1 VQSGYHREPHEVSA
15 AEENLTNSRSLLVVV
30 LAAAFLATL
39 AARPLY
45 KTDEARYGEI
55 SREMAQSGDWVTP
68 RLNGIK
74 YFEKPPLQYWAGA
87 AAIELF
93 GVHDW
98 AARLWTGLMALAG
111 VALAFFGGKR
121 LFGAP
126 AGVAAAAILAGV
138 PLYLAF
144 GQLNTLDMGVSV
156 FLSAAVFGFVFAQGP
171 DAERTRRRWMLAGWA
186 ACGLAVL
193 SKGLIGIVL
202 PAAAVALYV
211 IVRRDWALLRRLE
224 IVRGTALFLVIAAPW
239 FVAVSLRNPEFAH
252 FFFVQEHFQRFTTTM
267 HHRVHPA
274 WFFIPVLAVG
284 VAPFLFV
291 IAAGWWAALR
301 RPGPG
306 FSPTLFLALWALVVF
321 VFFSASSSKLPG
333 YILPLLPALAVL
345 GGAYVARAAPRRML
359 VAQSAVIA
367 FIGLAL
373 AAAAPRLARVGAD
386 RLDSFAG
393 AYSAA
398 LIAAGLVLAAAG
410 VYAAVLAGRGKL
422 PASMIALSV
431 GAFCAV
437 LAAIAGHRV
446 YAPLFNAE
454 STIAAM
460 NPRPAQETP
469 IFTVHSYDHS
479 VPWSLRRTVTMV
491 GYRDE
496 FGEAVHWE
504 PGRYIPD
511 DAGFVR
517 AWTEARDAYALF
529 AVRDFD
535 TLRAGLGV
543 PMEVVARGPRYIIV
557 RKP

>member
-1 VQSGYHREPHEVSA
+1 M
-15 AEENLTNSRSLLVVV
+15 
-30 LAAAFLATL
+30 LAAVWLASL

-68 RLNGIK
+68 RLNGFK

-87 AAIELF
+87 AALKLF

-98 AARLWTGLMALAG
+98 AARLWTGLLALVG
-111 VALAFFGGKR
+111 VALGYFAGRR

-126 AGVAAAAILAGV
+126 AGAAAAAILAGA
-138 PLYLAF
+138 PLWLAF
-144 GQLNTLDMGVSV
+144 GQFNTLDMGVSV
-156 FLSAAVFGFVFAQGP
+156 FLSAAVFAFAIGQSPG
-171 DAERTRRRWMLAGWA
+171 AEAARRGWMLAGWT
-186 ACGLAVL
+186 ACALAVL

-202 PAAAVALYV
+202 PAATVALYV
-211 IVRRDWALLRRLE
+211 LVRRDWALLRRLE
-224 IVRGTALFLVIAAPW
+224 IVRGTALFLVLTAPW
-239 FVAVSLRNPEFAH
+239 FVVVSMRNPEFAH
-252 FFFVQEHFQRFTTTM
+252 FFFVQEHFQRFTTTI

-274 WFFIPVLAVG
+274 WYFIPVLAGG
-284 VAPFLFV
+284 VVPFLFV
-291 IAAGWWAALR
+291 IAAAWWAALR

-306 FSPTLFLALWALVVF
+306 FSPSLFLALWALVVF

-333 YILPLLPALAVL
+333 YILPLVPALAVL
-345 GGAYVARAAPRRML
+345 GGAWVARAAPRRLL
-359 VAQSAVIA
+359 VAQSVVLALLGV
-367 FIGLAL
+367 AL
-373 AAAAPRLARVGAD
+373 AAAAPRLARMGLE
-386 RLDSFAG
+386 RLDPFAG

-398 LIAAGLVLAAAG
+398 LIAAGLLLAAGGA
-410 VYAAVLAGRGKL
+410 YAAVLARRGSL
-422 PASMIALSV
+422 RASVVALSV
-431 GAFCAV
+431 GAFCAA
-437 LAAIAGHRV
+437 LTAIAGHRV
-446 YAPLFNAE
+446 YAPVFNAS

-460 NPRPAQETP
+460 KHAPSPDAP
-469 IFTVHSYDHS
+469 FFAVHSYDHS

-496 FGEAVHWE
+496 FGDAVDWE

-511 DAGFVR
+511 DAGFAR

-535 TLRAGLGV
+535 RLRAGLGV

>member
-1 VQSGYHREPHEVSA
+1 MIV
-15 AEENLTNSRSLLVVV
+15 LL
-30 LAAAFLATL
+30 LAAAWLAGL

-111 VALAFFGGKR
+111 VALVFYAGRR
-121 LFGAP
+121 LFGP
-126 AGVAAAAILAGV
+126 SAGAVAAALLASA
-138 PLYLAF
+138 PLYLAY
-144 GQLNTLDMGVSV
+144 GQFNTLDMGVSV
-156 FLSAAVFGFVFAQGP
+156 LLSAGIFAFALAQGP
-171 DAERTRRRWMLAGWA
+171 DAERALAAHAERGRRRWMLAGWA
-186 ACGLAVL
+186 ACALAVL

-202 PAAAVALYV
+202 PAATVALYV
-211 IVRRDWALLRRLE
+211 MVRRDWAMLRRLE
-224 IVRGTALFLVIAAPW
+224 LVRGTALFLAITAPW

-274 WFFIPVLAVG
+274 WYFIPVLAGG

-291 IAAGWWAALR
+291 IASAWWAALR

-306 FSPTLFLALWALVVF
+306 FSPSLFLALWALVVF
-321 VFFSASSSKLPG
+321 VFFSASGSKLPG
-333 YILPLLPALAVL
+333 YILPLAPALALL

-359 VAQSAVIA
+359 VAQSVVMAL
-367 FIGLAL
+367 FGLAL
-373 AAAAPRLARVGAD
+373 AAAAPRLARVGAE
-386 RLDSFAG
+386 RLDPFAG

-398 LIAAGLVLAAAG
+398 LIAAGLALAASAA
-410 VYAAVLAGRGKL
+410 YAAVLARRGRV
-422 PASMIALSV
+422 PAAVAVISV

-437 LAAIAGHRV
+437 LAAIVGHRV
-446 YAPLFNAE
+446 YAPVFSAS

-460 NPRPAQETP
+460 NPRPSQETP
-469 IFTVHSYDHS
+469 FFAVHSYDHS

-491 GYRDE
+491 AYRDE
-496 FGEAVHWE
+496 LGDAVQWE

-517 AWTEARDAYALF
+517 AWTDAREAYALF

-535 TLRAGLGV
+535 QLRASLGV
-543 PMEVVARGPRYIIV
+543 PMEVAARGPRYVIV